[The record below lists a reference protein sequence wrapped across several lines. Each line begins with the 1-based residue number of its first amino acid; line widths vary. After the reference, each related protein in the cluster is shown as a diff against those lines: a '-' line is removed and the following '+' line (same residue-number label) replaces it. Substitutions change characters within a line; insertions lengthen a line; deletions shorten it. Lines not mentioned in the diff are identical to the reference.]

1 MSMHRSEDEN
11 ESAYAVVVVAGAEE
25 AGEIETTY
33 RSGLSHAAA
42 MRLAEELQDE
52 GKIVRVMHVTPHGR
66 FEVDRY
72 PLR

>member
-1 MSMHRSEDEN
+1 MSVHESKDQS
-11 ESAYAVVVVAGAEE
+11 ESAYAVVVVAAAEE
-25 AGEIETTY
+25 PGEIETTY

-66 FEVDRY
+66 YEVDRY